1 MGEPVIPDLK
11 NMTMS
16 RMKGMMQEWGQ
27 AGFHGSQVFS
37 WLYRPGV
44 TTFAQMTDLSK
55 DLRVLL
61 SQRTFFSSL
70 TPCTTEISRDGTTK
84 LGFQLHDN
92 SIIESVLIPEEDR
105 VTLCVSSQ
113 AGCAMKCAF
122 CRTGSMGFKRNL
134 TPAEIVGQVCAA
146 RDYLLP
152 AGGRVTNIVF
162 MGMGEP
168 LANFDHLVTALLILT
183 EQRGL
188 DFSGRRITV
197 STCGIVPKI
206 RELGEKTAVNLAIS
220 LHSPTD
226 ELRSRIMPINRTY
239 PLQELLAA
247 CREFPL
253 PRRRRIMFEYLL
265 LAGINDSDDHAR
277 SLARLLHAIPCK
289 INLLPFNESEK
300 ISFYKP
306 TQQRIEAFQQIL
318 WQKGFSV
325 FVRESR
331 GGDISAACG
340 QLATKLQE

>member
-1 MGEPVIPDLK
+1 MEEPDIPDLK

-16 RMKGMMQEWGQ
+16 RVKGMMKELGQ

-55 DLRVLL
+55 DLRALL
-61 SQRTFFSSL
+61 SQRSFFSSL
-70 TPCTTEISRDGTTK
+70 APCATEISQDGTTK
-84 LGFQLHDN
+84 FGFQLHDN
-92 SIIESVLIPEEDR
+92 SIIESVLIPEDDR
-105 VTLCVSSQ
+105 ATLCVSSQ

-122 CRTGSMGFKRNL
+122 CRTGGMGFKRNL

-146 RDYLLP
+146 RDYLLQS
-152 AGGRVTNIVF
+152 GGRVTNIVF

-206 RELGEKTAVNLAIS
+206 RKLGEETAVNLAIS
-220 LHSPTD
+220 LHAPTD

-277 SLARLLHAIPCK
+277 ALARLLHAIPCK
-289 INLLPFNESEK
+289 INLLPFNESKE
-300 ISFYKP
+300 SPFYKP
-306 TQQRIEAFQQIL
+306 SQQRIDFFQQIL
-318 WQKGFSV
+318 WQKGFTV
-325 FVRESR
+325 FIRESR

-340 QLATKLQE
+340 QLATKL